1 MADAGGA
8 GAGTTYAA
16 RSDVGRVRAENED
29 RWLARPPLF
38 VVADGMGGH
47 AAGEV
52 AAQLTIDAFS
62 SLADARVA
70 PIDGGVLAG
79 AILGADD
86 AIRQRAANDPSA
98 AGMGT
103 TCTALA
109 VEGSTAHLAHVGDSR
124 AYLLRAGRL
133 TQLTDDH
140 TLVAALVHDGVLKP
154 EQAATDDRRH
164 VILRALGVGDA
175 VSADRLEVELRPG
188 DRLLLCSDGLTG
200 HVDGTALAE
209 ALGPGTP
216 AAAADRLVALALA
229 AGGEDN
235 VTVVVIDALPG
246 TVVVATEP
254 SAAEPAPLTTVPQ
267 PTPER
272 GRRRGRVV
280 ASLAIALIAVVL
292 AVVLVIGSGFLAGPA
307 PTASPSA
314 APSVLPVPTATTPP
328 SLPPSS
334 APPASASPSATPT
347 VSPSPTPS
355 SA

>member
-124 AYLLRAGRL
+124 AYLLRTGRL

-140 TLVAALVHDGVLKP
+140 TLVAALVHDGVLEP

-164 VILRALGVGDA
+164 VILRALGVGDG

-200 HVDGTALAE
+200 HLDGPALAE

-235 VTVVVIDALPG
+235 VTVVVVDPLPG
-246 TVVVATEP
+246 TVPVATEP
-254 SAAEPAPLTTVPQ
+254 SAPLTTPAES
-267 PTPER
+267 TPER
-272 GRRRGRVV
+272 GRRRGRIV
-280 ASLAIALIAVVL
+280 AGVAIALIAVVL
-292 AVVLVIGSGFLAGPA
+292 AVVLVIAGGFLAGPA
-307 PTASPSA
+307 PSASPSPPPTASPSLVPSPSGL
-314 APSVLPVPTATTPP
+314 PSV
-328 SLPPSS
+328 SPSS

>member
-1 MADAGGA
+1 MADAGGD
-8 GAGTTYAA
+8 GARTTYAA

-52 AAQLTIDAFS
+52 AAQLTIDAFA

-70 PIDGGVLAG
+70 PLDAGVLAG

-86 AIRQRAANDPSA
+86 AIRQRAASDTAA

-140 TLVAALVHDGVLKP
+140 TLVAALVHDGVLTP
-154 EQAATDDRRH
+154 EQAAIDDRRH
-164 VILRALGVGDA
+164 VILRALGVGEA

-200 HVDGTALAE
+200 HLDGPGLAE
-209 ALGPGTP
+209 ALGTGTP
-216 AAAADRLVALALA
+216 AAAADRLVVLALA

-235 VTVVVIDALPG
+235 VTVVVVDPIP
-246 TVVVATEP
+246 VPVA
-254 SAAEPAPLTTVPQ
+254 AAAAADPVPEDSTAP
-267 PTPER
+267 PTP
-272 GRRRGRVV
+272 V
-280 ASLAIALIAVVL
+280 
-292 AVVLVIGSGFLAGPA
+292 
-307 PTASPSA
+307 ASPSA
-314 APSVLPVPTATTPP
+314 PGR
-328 SLPPSS
+328 
-334 APPASASPSATPT
+334 
-347 VSPSPTPS
+347 
-355 SA
+355 